1 MPQQDSKVT
10 KFIAAIN
17 NDADMRM
24 QEIQKEIEEFNKI
37 ELKKA
42 TDEAIDEA
50 RAKYQRDKARLKS
63 KVSVE
68 YSEKEMEKRRALI
81 KKRNEI
87 TLSVFDDALK
97 QLSKYTLTDDYTKW
111 MTDNI
116 AKSCSILNSDDLKL
130 IVNKRDYDKIKNEL
144 LKATG
149 NKAKIEIG
157 DITIGGYQLISLSKG
172 KIIDDTLD
180 ERLKAQYD
188 WFLENS
194 GLSIE

>member
-1 MPQQDSKVT
+1 
-10 KFIAAIN
+10 
-17 NDADMRM
+17 
-24 QEIQKEIEEFNKI
+24 
-37 ELKKA
+37 
-42 TDEAIDEA
+42 
-50 RAKYQRDKARLKS
+50 
-63 KVSVE
+63 
-68 YSEKEMEKRRALI
+68 MEKRRALI

-97 QLSKYTLTDDYTKW
+97 QLSKYTLSDDYTKW

-116 AKSCSILNSDDLKL
+116 AKSCRILNADDLKL

-144 LKATG
+144 LKATD
-149 NKAKIEIG
+149 NKAKIETG
-157 DITIGGYQLISLSKG
+157 DITIGGYRLISLSKG